1 MSQSDL
7 ASEMKSDFRRL
18 PADIESQV
26 PALPPSV
33 CVSVGCVGG
42 RECQEVRKGTQ
53 A

>member
-7 ASEMKSDFRRL
+7 ASEMKSDFRHL

-26 PALPPSV
+26 PPSA

-42 RECQEVRKGTQ
+42 TECQEVRKGTE